1 MKYSSLTGF
10 MYDVGKGV
18 GEFLT
23 EEEKA
28 VFVPQTSAEIVK
40 EYVDE
45 SYLLDRFLLR
55 RNINKYIKNNLT
67 ADGLEYAHPFEY
79 ELAFPEDYFEGD
91 LHVFLTNVLAL
102 LDAERKARIKALF
115 SPR

>member
-23 EEEKA
+23 DEGKA
-28 VFVPQTSAEIVK
+28 VFVPQTLAEIVR

-45 SYLLDRFLLR
+45 SYPLDRYLLR
-55 RNINKYIKNNLT
+55 RNIKKYIKNHLT

-91 LHVFLTNVLAL
+91 LHVFLTSVLAL
-102 LDAERKARIKALF
+102 LDAERNARIKAFF
-115 SPR
+115 SRR